1 MRRPLAPRSQPNLIL
16 GMVDGMSWEE
26 IRPFVV
32 SLRRTSYDGDVILF
46 VADLD
51 SSTVDSIT
59 SAGIHVVKARRL
71 QMQFRGRL
79 LYPYHPRLERLH
91 PLYPGVVR
99 SVSRVSNDPARTSVA
114 LGALLSVRD
123 ISRFFRYHRHL
134 SKHSGAYANV
144 MLTDVRDVF
153 FQRDPF
159 DVEFGNQL
167 QCFLEDTR
175 ETIGTQP
182 HNRKWLQAAFG
193 GGILSELGE
202 RPIVCA
208 GVTIGP
214 QRLVASYLS
223 VMVESLLKLRHQS
236 VGLDQAVHNYIL
248 HRGLVPQAHLIPNG
262 AGAVATLGI
271 VPREDVHGLLDAPV
285 LHQYDRHPALAEALR
300 RSLAED

>member
-16 GMVDGMSWEE
+16 GMVDGMSWAE

-32 SLRRTSYDGDVILF
+32 SLRRTSFEGDVLLF

-51 SSTVDSIT
+51 RSTVDSIR

-71 QMQFRGRL
+71 QMQIGGRL
-79 LYPYHPRLERLH
+79 LYPYHPRLEKLH
-91 PLYPGVVR
+91 PLYPGLVR
-99 SVSRVSNDPARTSVA
+99 SVSRVSSDSARTSAA
-114 LGALLSVRD
+114 LAALLSVRD
-123 ISRFFRYHRHL
+123 ISRFFRYYRHL
-134 SKHSGAYANV
+134 SKHGGAYANV

-159 DVEFGNQL
+159 DVEFGDEL

-175 ETIGTQP
+175 ETIATQP
-182 HNRKWLQAAFG
+182 HNRKWVQAAFG
-193 GGILSELGE
+193 SEILSELGD

-214 QRLVASYLS
+214 PRLVVSYLS
-223 VMVESLLKLRHQS
+223 VMVDFLLKLRHQS

-248 HRGLVPQAHLIPNG
+248 HRGLVPKASLIPNG
-262 AGAVATLGI
+262 NGAVATLGI

-285 LHQYDRHPALAEALR
+285 LHQYDRHPALAETLR
-300 RSLAED
+300 RSLTEA

>member
-32 SLRRTSYDGDVILF
+32 SLRRTSYDGDVLLF

-51 SSTVDSIT
+51 SSTVDLIT

-71 QMQFRGRL
+71 QMQIRGRL

-91 PLYPGVVR
+91 PFYPGVVR
-99 SVSRVSNDPARTSVA
+99 SVSRVSNDPARASAA

-123 ISRFFRYHRHL
+123 ISRFFRYYRHL
-134 SKHSGAYANV
+134 SKHGGAYANV

-153 FQRDPF
+153 FQRNPF
-159 DVEFGNQL
+159 DVEFDEL

-182 HNRKWLQAAFG
+182 HNRKWLQAALG
-193 GGILSELGE
+193 DGILSKLGE

-214 QRLVASYLS
+214 QRLVVSYLS
-223 VMVESLLKLRHQS
+223 VMIESLLKLRHQS

-248 HRGLVPQAHLIPNG
+248 HTGLVPEARLIPNG
-262 AGAVATLGI
+262 SGAVATLGI
-271 VPREDVHGLLDAPV
+271 VPREDVYGLLDAPV
-285 LHQYDRHPALAEALR
+285 LHQYDRHPALAETLL
-300 RSLAED
+300 RSLAEA